1 MKNLIFIL
9 VLLISFEG
17 ITQSN
22 CDSLIINCCDN
33 TLISN
38 DTISVTAQN
47 QAQFEIFDY
56 PGFRLL
62 DGSLTIVAE
71 ETVNY
76 FGIGA
81 SDQIHYLNVLQSMSF
96 PFTGTLQLWGGFY
109 DTLYCEF
116 PVIIEINEIGELN
129 YSMNVFPNPAT
140 DILFIE
146 GAEGTIFSIF
156 TFDGKFITTKEL
168 NQNSIDISGLE
179 KGGYILQSHAEQS
192 TSILFLKL

>member
-9 VLLISFEG
+9 ALLISSKG

-38 DTISVTAQN
+38 DTISLTAQN

-116 PVIIEINEIGELN
+116 PVTIDINEIGELN
-129 YSMNVFPNPAT
+129 FSMSVFPNPAT
-140 DILFIE
+140 NILYIE
-146 GAEGTIFSIF
+146 GAKGTIFSIF
-156 TFDGKFITTKEL
+156 SFDGKLIATKEL
-168 NQNSIDISGLE
+168 NQNSINISDLE
-179 KGGYILQSHAEQS
+179 NGCYILQSHAERS
-192 TSILFLKL
+192 KSLLFMKS